1 MSETERDNDTNIDL
15 AMSQNTQNLG
25 DVDSVIQKGA
35 DQDTVLADSPV
46 SDPASNEIDK
56 QDSKQDLSRPAGIE
70 ADDLLESEPPHT
82 EGEIEHCETVSDQP
96 TLANSAETP
105 LEKTISDNNQ
115 TEGSAVLGPEN
126 GTTSEEIPADSSE
139 PLQDA
144 HAVSLEPESLPQD
157 SLLVDSIP
165 SNDVVQHIEQPDVSK
180 SPLDVED
187 TPVEDKDETEHVI
200 ETVSVDSGEK
210 SPLPAEQSETVNKP
224 NTETAELPVEPQKE
238 VEAIQET
245 PEKPEQIEVPDVSA
259 ANIPDTIEDPVQEP
273 LSNEADKHGPADS
286 IDPATTVP
294 AETSQP
300 EEATLPWDE
309 EPVESL
315 PWETD
320 GPSGF
325 LPKEQPLEQSQETA
339 PEQPLAQSTE
349 KAPEGSLGQPQ
360 KEILP
365 WDTEPSE
372 PLPWEERKE
381 QDPLPW
387 EATPGTGSGNEVNVT
402 QSFLDS
408 LGVESAS
415 EAPKN
420 DPSVEDSDV
429 LSEVQKEKSQEVTEQ
444 DVTATVKPAE
454 PEEAAK
460 PQEEQQTEPKLDD
473 KLSFLEEDNEL
484 LLDEVLDDDFLD
496 DEPSAAQAT
505 IPVSQ
510 TPAVGLSRQ
519 SPAPAFASRY
529 APQGFQTTS
538 PPPAILTPSYTN
550 FQAPSFQQSHIKEK
564 LEKEKKKTDAY
575 DFPAEL
581 LAKHAPISKTP
592 APKQNV
598 YTMIELQKSHAHN
611 PASPASQS
619 NPLPPRAG
627 SVSSTR
633 STPPPGRAT
642 LKPQKSFFEELPLPS
657 IATPSLHPKNPYEL
671 NASSSTAKNPYQPK
685 SPAISRASPYSPIVA
700 NAQLA
705 GVNQPPAGAVHPPPP
720 VGGRPRKSTNP
731 YAPAEAGG
739 HARTPST
746 TSTPPVNPNV
756 VPVPHKSPIAKIASP
771 RSPNAHMQFAQ
782 SASDTN
788 NFGIPQLQ
796 LGASQPQV
804 RHHSN
809 PQKATKYSPYAPQ
822 AQQSKLVPFPHPSAQ
837 PKSNFQPLDS
847 VYGDNLKPDT
857 SSPTVSHNRRSSFLP
872 PGKNSGYSSTRS
884 NASTHLV
891 QSTPA
896 PVVVN
901 PENLVRRQWPLFSFS
916 GSNKVAYLIPSS
928 YGYGHHKHNVE
939 IIDGNC
945 VFKNE
950 LLVQQFPGPLVKNRT
965 KRKDVEKW
973 INDKLLSL
981 GADLE
986 GPFTSEV
993 HLLWAVMRAL
1003 VININKPGDF
1013 AQKEYLRS
1021 VVQVLNPS
1029 LVVSD
1034 SQDGPTDLSSIE
1046 TYFVPNQK
1054 PFNAH
1059 KLEQVGLLNL
1069 SKYLEVGDK
1078 LSALQMAIGEE
1089 DWAIALI
1096 VANLLGPEAFAK
1108 VTKLYTERTF
1118 DAADVLQQNL
1128 SFCLQSSGENGL
1140 SAEQFHGK
1148 EEWVIDNFRSVIPFV
1163 LLNNKNPAP
1172 VLVQVGTLLS
1182 EAGFELHG
1190 KLCFLLSGLPL
1201 IPKIQT
1207 VSPSDIDSMIIDEL
1221 YEYVLSSSSN
1231 IPPAFS
1237 NGFPHILSVKVR
1249 HASYLLDVGHF
1260 AEAKKYVDHTTG
1272 VIKSKATYVD
1282 PTVAFANDQLLE
1294 RLSQTEIEVSGWFG
1308 GKLGRSGLDKV
1319 WGHLDKSFNKFVAGE
1334 ELEDGKK
1341 AKSEGVFAKYSP
1353 APSRTQSQLDLSTIQ
1368 PQSQPVIPTYQTL
1381 SRAPSFGMYASSSH
1395 SQSAPT
1401 TSSTSTLI
1409 QSHQPYS
1416 QAKTKSKKASAYAPL
1431 SQQGAGNVYDNEKPM
1446 PNTAPLSSPG
1456 SSPSAQIADQT
1467 QGAVS
1472 YPPAAA
1478 RSQSFVEVGRARP
1491 ELPFTTSTPGPGQTY
1506 APQSPFQLDNREA
1519 SGKVSKYGPRKEPA
1533 DFSAYSPAPAG
1544 KEEKPDFGE
1553 EHDTS
1558 IMTDDIVQQP
1568 AARKFVPNR
1577 VESLEISPVQ
1587 SNEPPALPAAPPTLP
1602 ESQAENKPPKA
1613 SNAPPK
1619 KPNVY
1624 NPYAHVTSRKS
1635 NGSKQSRYKPATN
1648 VMAESTQAPNDT
1660 NAQDSQAPD
1669 FDSYDF
1675 YSYGGYH
1682 APTAAEIEAAKKA
1695 EVEEKERQEEESL
1708 HPAEKEPEDH
1718 RSPELESDID
1728 SEPNDEP
1735 LPPPSGRI
1743 LRPAASFHAA
1753 DASHL
1758 QSMFDPP
1765 SAPYRPAKSPATVI
1779 TDQKRY
1785 HAEDDDQEYYDDVVD
1800 DDDDDDEETKE
1811 QKRKHNEEEEKKKK
1825 EQEEAKMKEE
1835 QQKHAER
1842 GGSSWFGWLGKKKN
1856 DQPKPIRAKL
1866 GEESSFYYDEKLK
1879 RWVNKNAS
1887 PEEQAASTPP
1897 PPPPVKRAVS
1907 DSASVKPQA
1916 NKPGAMGAPPRGPPA
1931 GPPTPATVNGAKKS
1945 DNIEDLLSMSASTAR
1960 KSKRGPRR
1968 GYVDVMGQ
1976 K

>member
-1 MSETERDNDTNIDL
+1 MSETERHNDTSIEL
-15 AMSQNTQNLG
+15 AMSQNTQHLG
-25 DVDSVIQKGA
+25 DVDSAIQKVAHQDAVPAESPGA
-35 DQDTVLADSPV
+35 
-46 SDPASNEIDK
+46 DPASNEINE
-56 QDSKQDLSRPAGIE
+56 QDHNQSLSSPAGVE
-70 ADDLLESEPPHT
+70 TDEPLRSEPSLSG
-82 EGEIEHCETVSDQP
+82 GEIEHSEDVLDQP
-96 TLANSAETP
+96 TSPHPLETP
-105 LEKTISDNNQ
+105 LEKAISDNDQ
-115 TEGSAVLGPEN
+115 TERSTVLGQEN
-126 GTTSEEIPADSSE
+126 GLPSEQIPVELSE
-139 PLQDA
+139 PLHDTR
-144 HAVSLEPESLPQD
+144 AVPLEPDVEPQEP
-157 SLLVDSIP
+157 LLVDSIP
-165 SNDVVQHIEQPDVSK
+165 SNNVVQHREQPGVSEP
-180 SPLDVED
+180 PLGVQNTQAEAKDDPEH
-187 TPVEDKDETEHVI
+187 PV
-200 ETVSVDSGEK
+200 ETVSVENGE
-210 SPLPAEQSETVNKP
+210 ETALAPEPSKAVNEP
-224 NTETAELPVEPQKE
+224 NTETAALPVESQE
-238 VEAIQET
+238 VDAVQET
-245 PEKPEQIEVPDVSA
+245 LDEPEEEGASDASA
-259 ANIPDTIEDPVQEP
+259 ADVPDTIKSPVREP
-273 LSNEADKHGPADS
+273 LLEANEPVDSVAPA
-286 IDPATTVP
+286 ATVP
-294 AETSQP
+294 VETSQP
-300 EEATLPWDE
+300 EESTLPWDQ

-320 GPSGF
+320 GPSGP
-325 LPKEQPLEQSQETA
+325 LPEEQPLEQSPEKVSEQSL
-339 PEQPLAQSTE
+339 EQPQE
-349 KAPEGSLGQPQ
+349 EV
-360 KEILP
+360 LP
-365 WDTEPSE
+365 WDTEPSD
-372 PLPWEERKE
+372 PLPWEEHKE
-381 QDPLPW
+381 QAHLPW
-387 EATPGTGSGNEVNVT
+387 ETTSDNGPENGANVT
-402 QSFLDS
+402 QDFLES
-408 LGVESAS
+408 IGAESATEASKDIPPVENANVS
-415 EAPKN
+415 EKG
-420 DPSVEDSDV
+420 DT
-429 LSEVQKEKSQEVTEQ
+429 EKSLEIGE
-444 DVTATVKPAE
+444 DATAPVNPAE
-454 PEEAAK
+454 P
-460 PQEEQQTEPKLDD
+460 PEEQKKEPKLDD

-496 DEPSAAQAT
+496 DEPST
-505 IPVSQ
+505 
-510 TPAVGLSRQ
+510 TPATTPIPQAPAVAVPRQ
-519 SPAPAFASRY
+519 SPATAFASRY

-538 PPPAILTPSYTN
+538 PPPAVLTPSYSN

-598 YTMIELQKSHAHN
+598 YTMIELQKSHAHH

-642 LKPQKSFFEELPLPS
+642 LRPQKSFFEELPLPS
-657 IATPSLHPKNPYEL
+657 IATTSSHPKNPYEL
-671 NASSSTAKNPYQPK
+671 NASSSSARNPYQPK
-685 SPAISRASPYSPIVA
+685 SPGISRASPYSPAVS

-705 GVNQPPAGAVHPPPP
+705 GVNQPSAGGTHPPPP
-720 VGGRPRKSTNP
+720 VSGRPRKSTNP

-771 RSPNAHMQFAQ
+771 RSPNTHMQFAQ
-782 SASDTN
+782 PASDTA
-788 NFGIPQLQ
+788 NFGIPQQQ
-796 LGASQPQV
+796 LGATQPQL
-804 RHHSN
+804 RHPSN
-809 PQKATKYSPYAPQ
+809 PQKATKYSPYTPQ
-822 AQQSKLVPFPHPSAQ
+822 APQSKLVPFPHPSAQ
-837 PKSNFQPLDS
+837 PKSNYQPLDS
-847 VYGDNLKPDT
+847 VYGDNIKPDT

-884 NASTHLV
+884 NASAHPV

-928 YGYGHHKHNVE
+928 YGYGHHKHDVK
-939 IIDGNC
+939 IIDGNYI
-945 VFKNE
+945 FKNE
-950 LLVQQFPGPLVKNRT
+950 VLVQQFPGPLVKNKT

-986 GPFTSEV
+986 GPFTSEI
-993 HLLWAVMRAL
+993 HLLWAVMRTL
-1003 VININKPGDF
+1003 VTNISKPGDF
-1013 AQKEYLRS
+1013 AQKEYLAS

-1029 LVVSD
+1029 LLVS
-1034 SQDGPTDLSSIE
+1034 SIQDGSTDLSSIE
-1046 TYFVPNQK
+1046 NYFVPNQK

-1059 KLEQVGLLNL
+1059 KLEQAGLMNL
-1069 SKYLEVGDK
+1069 SKYLEAGDK
-1078 LSALQMAIGEE
+1078 LGALQMAIAEK

-1096 VANLLGPEAFAK
+1096 VANLLGPEAFSK
-1108 VTKLYTERTF
+1108 VTKLYTERNF
-1118 DAADVLQQNL
+1118 DSADVLQQNL
-1128 SFCLQSSGENGL
+1128 SFCLQSSGENGF

-1148 EEWVIDNFRSVIPFV
+1148 EEWVIENFRSVIPFV
-1163 LLNNKNPAP
+1163 LLNNKNPAS
-1172 VLVQVGTLLS
+1172 VLVQVGTSLS
-1182 EAGFELHG
+1182 EAGFDLHG
-1190 KLCFLLSGLPL
+1190 KICFLLSGMPL
-1201 IPKIQT
+1201 IPKLQT
-1207 VSPSDIDSMIIDEL
+1207 FSPSDIDSMIIEEL

-1260 AEAKKYVDHTTG
+1260 AEAKKYTDHTTAI
-1272 VIKSKATYVD
+1272 IKSKATYVD
-1282 PTVAFANDQLLE
+1282 PAVAFANDQLLE

-1334 ELEDGKK
+1334 ELEDGKR

-1353 APSRTQSQLDLSTIQ
+1353 APSRTQSQLDLSNIQ
-1368 PQSQPVIPTYQTL
+1368 PQSQPVMPTYQTL
-1381 SRAPSFGMYASSSH
+1381 SRAPSFGVYASSSH

-1431 SQQGAGNVYDNEKPM
+1431 PQQSAGNVYDNEKPM
-1446 PNTAPLSSPG
+1446 LNTAPLSSHE
-1456 SSPSAQIADQT
+1456 SSPSAQIADQG

-1478 RSQSFVEVGRARP
+1478 RSKSFVEVGRARP

-1506 APQSPFQLDNREA
+1506 VPQSPFSLDNRDV
-1519 SGKVSKYGPRKEPA
+1519 SGKVSEYGSRKEPA
-1533 DFSAYSPAPAG
+1533 DFGAYSPAPTDR
-1544 KEEKPDFGE
+1544 EERTDFVE

-1558 IMTDDIVQQP
+1558 IMTDEIVQQP
-1568 AARKFVPNR
+1568 AARKFVPNQ
-1577 VESLEISPVQ
+1577 VESINISPVQ
-1587 SNEPPALPAAPPTLP
+1587 SNEPPAPPAAPATLP
-1602 ESQAENKPPKA
+1602 EPQAENK
-1613 SNAPPK
+1613 PPK

-1624 NPYAHVTSRKS
+1624 NPYAHVTSKKS
-1635 NGSKQSRYKPATN
+1635 NGSKQSRYRPATDA
-1648 VMAESTQAPNDT
+1648 MAESTQANDDT

-1695 EVEEKERQEEESL
+1695 EVEEKQRQEEESL
-1708 HPAEKEPEDH
+1708 PPADTEPEDSH
-1718 RSPELESDID
+1718 GPELESDID
-1728 SEPNDEP
+1728 SESNDEP

-1743 LRPAASFHAA
+1743 LRPAASFHVA
-1753 DASHL
+1753 DARHL

-1765 SAPYRPAKSPATVI
+1765 SAPYRPPKSPATVI

-1785 HAEDDDQEYYDDVVD
+1785 HADDDDQEYYDDVVD

-1811 QKRKHNEEEEKKKK
+1811 QKRKNSEEEEKMRKEEEEAKKK
-1825 EQEEAKMKEE
+1825 EEE
-1835 QQKHAER
+1835 QKHAEK

-1907 DSASVKPQA
+1907 DSVSGRPAA

-1931 GPPTPATVNGAKKS
+1931 GPPTPATVNGTKKS
-1945 DNIEDLLSMSASTAR
+1945 DNIEELLSMSASTTR

>member
-1 MSETERDNDTNIDL
+1 MSETERDNYTSIDL

-25 DVDSVIQKGA
+25 DVGTVIENLAVQNSVPAEGPEA
-35 DQDTVLADSPV
+35 DL
-46 SDPASNEIDK
+46 ASNEIDK
-56 QDSKQDLSRPAGIE
+56 QDHHEGLSSPAGIE
-70 ADDLLESEPPHT
+70 TAMLPGSEPSRT
-82 EGEIEHCETVSDQP
+82 EDDIDLPEDSSDQLP
-96 TLANSAETP
+96 SAKSAETAP
-105 LEKTISDNNQ
+105 HEKAISDNYQ
-115 TEGSAVLGPEN
+115 TQESAVLGPEE
-126 GTTSEEIPADSSE
+126 GVLSEEVPADSSE
-139 PLQDA
+139 PLQDTPE
-144 HAVSLEPESLPQD
+144 VSLEPDLHPQD
-157 SLLVDSIP
+157 PLLVDSIP
-165 SNDVVQHIEQPDVSK
+165 SNDVVQHREQPDVST
-180 SPLDVED
+180 SPLVVDD
-187 TPVEDKDETEHVI
+187 TQLEGKDETEHLI
-200 ETVSVDSGEK
+200 ETLSVANADETSLAAQ
-210 SPLPAEQSETVNKP
+210 PSETENHP
-224 NTETAELPVEPQKE
+224 NTKTVPLPVETH
-238 VEAIQET
+238 QEMDAVQDT
-245 PEKPEQIEVPDVSA
+245 PEEPEQVATADASA
-259 ANIPDTIEDPVQEP
+259 SNIADIVEDPSQEQLLGEANKREP
-273 LSNEADKHGPADS
+273 LDS
-286 IDPATTVP
+286 FDLAKTAPI
-294 AETSQP
+294 ERSQP
-300 EEATLPWDE
+300 EEPTLPWDE

-320 GPSGF
+320 GPSKP
-325 LPKEQPLEQSQETA
+325 LSEEQPLQQPEETA
-339 PEQPLAQSTE
+339 PEQSLADSPEHSPEQS
-349 KAPEGSLGQPQ
+349 PEQPQ
-360 KEILP
+360 DEVLP
-365 WDTEPSE
+365 WDTEPRE
-372 PLPWEERKE
+372 
-381 QDPLPW
+381 PLPW
-387 EATPGTGSGNEVNVT
+387 EATSGDGYENGANAT
-402 QSFLDS
+402 QDFLES
-408 LGVESAS
+408 IGVENST

-420 DPSVEDSDV
+420 IPSEEIPNVVKDG
-429 LSEVQKEKSQEVTEQ
+429 QAEKSLEASEQ
-444 DVTATVKPAE
+444 DLTATVKPEE
-454 PEEAAK
+454 PR
-460 PQEEQQTEPKLDD
+460 EEQKKEPKLDD
-473 KLSFLEEDNEL
+473 KLSFLEGDNEL

-496 DEPSAAQAT
+496 DEPSTAPATTPVPQA
-505 IPVSQ
+505 
-510 TPAVGLSRQ
+510 
-519 SPAPAFASRY
+519 PAPAFASRY
-529 APQGFQTTS
+529 APQGLQATS
-538 PPPAILTPSYTN
+538 PPPPPVLTSSYTN
-550 FQAPSFQQSHIKEK
+550 FQGPSLQQSHIKEK

-581 LAKHAPISKTP
+581 LAKHTPISKTP

-598 YTMIELQKSHAHN
+598 YTMIELQKSHANN

-619 NPLPPRAG
+619 NPLPPRTG
-627 SVSSTR
+627 SISSTR

-657 IATPSLHPKNPYEL
+657 IGSASLPAKNPYEI
-671 NASSSTAKNPYQPK
+671 NPSSSTVRNPYQPK
-685 SPAISRASPYSPIVA
+685 SPGISRTSPYSPVVA

-705 GVNQPPAGAVHPPPP
+705 GINQPAAGGPHPLPPI
-720 VGGRPRKSTNP
+720 GGRPRKSTNP

-739 HARTPST
+739 HARTSST
-746 TSTPPVNPNV
+746 TSNPPVNPNV
-756 VPVPHKSPIAKIASP
+756 VPVPHKSPIAKMASP
-771 RSPNAHMQFAQ
+771 RIPTTHPQFPQPAN
-782 SASDTN
+782 DVN
-788 NFGIPQLQ
+788 NFGVPQPQ
-796 LGASQPQV
+796 LGASQPQA
-804 RHHSN
+804 RHPSN
-809 PQKATKYSPYAPQ
+809 LQKATKYSPYTPQ
-822 AQQSKLVPFPHPSAQ
+822 AQQSKLVPFPHPLGQ
-837 PKSNFQPLDS
+837 PKSNYQPLDS

-857 SSPTVSHNRRSSFLP
+857 SSPSVSHKRRSSFLP

-916 GSNKVAYLIPSS
+916 GSNKVAYLVPSS
-928 YGYGHHKHNVE
+928 YGYGHHKHNVK
-939 IIDGNC
+939 IVDGNY

-950 LLVQQFPGPLVKNRT
+950 VLVQQFPGPLVKNKT
-965 KRKDVEKW
+965 KKKDVEKW

-1003 VININKPGDF
+1003 VTNINKPGDF

-1029 LVVSD
+1029 LAVN
-1034 SQDGPTDLSSIE
+1034 SQEGPTELSTIE
-1046 TYFVPNQK
+1046 NYYVPNQK

-1059 KLEQVGLLNL
+1059 KLEKVGLLNL
-1069 SKYLEVGDK
+1069 SKYLEAGDK
-1078 LSALQMAIGEE
+1078 LGALQMAIVEE

-1096 VANLLGPEAFAK
+1096 VANMLGQEAFAK
-1108 VTKLYTERTF
+1108 VTKLYTERNF
-1118 DAADVLQQNL
+1118 DGADVLQQNL
-1128 SFCLQSSGENGL
+1128 SFCLQSSGENEF
-1140 SAEQFHGK
+1140 SAEQLHGK

-1163 LLNNKNPAP
+1163 LLNNKNPAS
-1172 VLVQVGTLLS
+1172 VLVQVGSLLS

-1190 KLCFLLSGLPL
+1190 KICFLLSGLPL

-1207 VSPSDIDSMIIDEL
+1207 FSPSSIDSMIIDEL
-1221 YEYVLSSSSN
+1221 YEYILSSSSN

-1237 NGFPHILSVKVR
+1237 NGFPHILSVKVH

-1272 VIKSKATYVD
+1272 IIKSKATYVD
-1282 PTVAFANDQLLE
+1282 PAVAFANGQLLE

-1353 APSRTQSQLDLSTIQ
+1353 APSRTHSQMDLSNIQ
-1368 PQSQPVIPTYQTL
+1368 PQSQPVMPTYQTL
-1381 SRAPSFGMYASSSH
+1381 SRAPSFGMYSSSSH

-1409 QSHQPYS
+1409 QSHQSSYS
-1416 QAKTKSKKASAYAPL
+1416 QAKTKSKKASTYAPL
-1431 SQQGAGNVYDNEKPM
+1431 SPQNAGIVYDNEKPVL
-1446 PNTAPLSSPG
+1446 NTAPPSSPG
-1456 SSPSAQIADQT
+1456 SSPSAQTAGQSPS
-1467 QGAVS
+1467 APR

-1478 RSQSFVEVGRARP
+1478 RSNSFAEVGRSRP
-1491 ELPFTTSTPGPGQTY
+1491 DLPFTTSTPGPGQTY
-1506 APQSPFQLDNREA
+1506 APQTPLQLDNREA
-1519 SGKVSKYGPRKEPA
+1519 CGKVSKYGPRKELA
-1533 DFSAYSPAPAG
+1533 DYGAYTPAPID
-1544 KEEKPDFGE
+1544 KEEKPDLGE
-1553 EHDTS
+1553 EYDTS

-1577 VESLEISPVQ
+1577 VESLVISPVQ
-1587 SNEPPALPAAPPTLP
+1587 SNEPSSPPQATAPPP
-1602 ESQAENKPPKA
+1602 EPQAENESPKPSTA
-1613 SNAPPK
+1613 EPK
-1619 KPNVY
+1619 KPKIY
-1624 NPYAHVTSRKS
+1624 NPYAHVTSRKV
-1635 NGSKQSRYKPATN
+1635 NGSNQSRYKPPTN
-1648 VMAESTQAPNDT
+1648 VTAESTQSPDDT
-1660 NAQDSQAPD
+1660 KDQDFQAPE

-1695 EVEEKERQEEESL
+1695 EVEEKERQENEASL
-1708 HPAEKEPEDH
+1708 PVENEPKDH
-1718 RSPELESDID
+1718 HSPELESDLD
-1728 SEPNDEP
+1728 SEPSDEP

-1765 SAPYRPAKSPATVI
+1765 SAPYRQARSPATVI

-1800 DDDDDDEETKE
+1800 DDDDDEETKE
-1811 QKRKHNEEEEKKKK
+1811 QKKKQDEEEKKKK
-1825 EQEEAKMKEE
+1825 KEQEAKQKEE
-1835 QQKHAER
+1835 EQKHADK
-1842 GGSSWFGWLGKKKN
+1842 GGSSWFSWLGKKKN

-1907 DSASVKPQA
+1907 DSASGQPLSDKP
-1916 NKPGAMGAPPRGPPA
+1916 NAMGAPPRGPPA
-1931 GPPTPATVNGAKKS
+1931 GPPTPATLNGTKKT
-1945 DNIEDLLSMSASTAR
+1945 DNIEDLLSMSVSTTR

-1968 GYVDVMGQ
+1968 GYVDVMGN

>member
-15 AMSQNTQNLG
+15 AMSQNTQNLD
-25 DVDSVIQKGA
+25 DVDSVTHKGP
-35 DQDTVLADSPV
+35 DQDTLLADSPV

-56 QDSKQDLSRPAGIE
+56 QDYKQGLSTPAGIE
-70 ADDLLESEPPHT
+70 AADLLKSEHPHT
-82 EGEIEHCETVSDQP
+82 EGEIEHSENVSDQP
-96 TLANSAETP
+96 TSANSAETP

-139 PLQDA
+139 PLQDTRT
-144 HAVSLEPESLPQD
+144 VSLEPELLSQEPLP
-157 SLLVDSIP
+157 VNSIP
-165 SNDVVQHIEQPDVSK
+165 SNDVVRHIEQPN
-180 SPLDVED
+180 VED
-187 TPVEDKDETEHVI
+187 MPVEDKDETEHVI
-200 ETVSVDSGEK
+200 TTVSVDSGEK
-210 SPLPAEQSETVNKP
+210 SPLPAEQSEAVEKP
-224 NTETAELPVEPQKE
+224 YIETTELPVEPQQE
-238 VEAIQET
+238 DALQET
-245 PEKPEQIEVPDVSA
+245 LDTPEQIEVSDVSA
-259 ANIPDTIEDPVQEP
+259 ANIPDTIEDAVQEP
-273 LSNEADKHGPADS
+273 LSNDKHGPADS
-286 IDPATTVP
+286 IDPEYTVP

-300 EEATLPWDE
+300 EEAMLPWDE
-309 EPVESL
+309 EPVDSL

-320 GPSGF
+320 GPSEL
-325 LPKEQPLEQSQETA
+325 LPKEES
-339 PEQPLAQSTE
+339 PEQPQEIASEPPLAQSME
-349 KAPEGSLGQPQ
+349 KVAEKSLEQPQ
-360 KEILP
+360 KEIFP
-365 WDTEPSE
+365 WDAESSE
-372 PLPWEERKE
+372 RLPWEDPKE
-381 QDPLPW
+381 QDPLPG
-387 EATPGTGSGNEVNVT
+387 EATPGPGSGNEANAT
-402 QSFLDS
+402 QRVLDS
-408 LGVESAS
+408 TGVEGA

-420 DPSVEDSDV
+420 VPPVENSDFMRN
-429 LSEVQKEKSQEVTEQ
+429 VQEEKLQEAIEQ
-444 DVTATVKPAE
+444 DMTATGKPSE

-460 PQEEQQTEPKLDD
+460 PQEKQHIEPKLDD

-496 DEPSAAQAT
+496 DEPSSAQAT

-510 TPAVGLSRQ
+510 TPAPGLPRQ
-519 SPAPAFASRY
+519 SPTPAFASRY

-538 PPPAILTPSYTN
+538 PPPAVLTPSYTN
-550 FQAPSFQQSHIKEK
+550 FQAPSLQQSHIKEK

-581 LAKHAPISKTP
+581 LAKHAPVSKTP

-619 NPLPPRAG
+619 KPLPPRAG

-633 STPPPGRAT
+633 STSPPGRAT

-657 IATPSLHPKNPYEL
+657 IATPSLHPKNPY
-671 NASSSTAKNPYQPK
+671 QPK
-685 SPAISRASPYSPIVA
+685 SPALSRASPYSPVPA

-705 GVNQPPAGAVHPPPP
+705 GVNQPPAGAAHPPPP

-739 HARTPST
+739 HARTPSNT
-746 TSTPPVNPNV
+746 PNPPVNPNV
-756 VPVPHKSPIAKIASP
+756 VPVPHKSPIAQIASP

-782 SASDTN
+782 PASDTN
-788 NFGIPQLQ
+788 NFGIPQPQ
-796 LGASQPQV
+796 LGASQPQS
-804 RHHSN
+804 RHLSN
-809 PQKATKYSPYAPQ
+809 PQKATKYSPYTPQ
-822 AQQSKLVPFPHPSAQ
+822 AQQSKLVPFPHPSSQ

-950 LLVQQFPGPLVKNRT
+950 AIVQQFPGPLMKNRT
-965 KRKDVEKW
+965 KKKDVEKW

-986 GPFTSEV
+986 GPFTSEI
-993 HLLWAVMRAL
+993 HLLWAVVRAL
-1003 VININKPGDF
+1003 VVNINQPGDF

-1021 VVQVLNPS
+1021 VVQVVNPS
-1029 LVVSD
+1029 LMVSD

-1069 SKYLEVGDK
+1069 SKYLEIGDK
-1078 LSALQMAIGEE
+1078 LSALRMAIGEE

-1128 SFCLQSSGENGL
+1128 SFCLQSSGEDGL
-1140 SAEQFHGK
+1140 SAEQFRGK

-1163 LLNNKNPAP
+1163 LLNNKNPAS

-1182 EAGFELHG
+1182 EAGFEIHG
-1190 KLCFLLSGLPL
+1190 KICFLLSGLPL
-1201 IPKIQT
+1201 IPKSQT
-1207 VSPSDIDSMIIDEL
+1207 VSPSDIDSIIIDEL

-1231 IPPAFS
+1231 LPPAFS
-1237 NGFPHILSVKVR
+1237 NGFPHTLSLKVR
-1249 HASYLLDVGHF
+1249 HASYLLDVGYL

-1272 VIKSKATYVD
+1272 VIKSKSTYVD

-1353 APSRTQSQLDLSTIQ
+1353 APSRTQSQLDLSTLQ
-1368 PQSQPVIPTYQTL
+1368 PQSQPVMPTYQTL
-1381 SRAPSFGMYASSSH
+1381 SRAPSFGMYTSSSH

-1401 TSSTSTLI
+1401 TSSTSTLV

-1416 QAKTKSKKASAYAPL
+1416 QSKTKSKKASAYAPL
-1431 SQQGAGNVYDNEKPM
+1431 SQQGAGNAYDNEKPM
-1446 PNTAPLSSPG
+1446 LHTAPLSSPG

-1467 QGAVS
+1467 QAVVP
-1472 YPPAAA
+1472 YPPPAA
-1478 RSQSFVEVGRARP
+1478 RSQSYVEVGRARP

-1506 APQSPFQLDNREA
+1506 APQSPFQLNNREV
-1519 SGKVSKYGPRKEPA
+1519 SGKVSKYGARKEPA
-1533 DFSAYSPAPAG
+1533 DFSAYSSAPGG
-1544 KEEKPDFGE
+1544 KEEKLDLGE

-1558 IMTDDIVQQP
+1558 IMTDEIVQQP

-1577 VESLEISPVQ
+1577 VESLDASPVQ
-1587 SNEPPALPAAPPTLP
+1587 SNDTPAVSAAPYTFP
-1602 ESQAENKPPKA
+1602 EPQAENKPPKA
-1613 SNAPPK
+1613 SSAPPK

-1635 NGSKQSRYKPATN
+1635 NGSSQSRYKPATN

-1660 NAQDSQAPD
+1660 QDSQAPD

-1695 EVEEKERQEEESL
+1695 EVEEKEREQEDSL
-1708 HPAEKEPEDH
+1708 HPEEKEPEDH
-1718 RSPELESDID
+1718 HSAELESDID

-1800 DDDDDDEETKE
+1800 DDDDDEETKE
-1811 QKRKHNEEEEKKKK
+1811 EKRRHNEEEEKKKK
-1825 EQEEAKMKEE
+1825 EKEEARMKEE

-1907 DSASVKPQA
+1907 DSASA
-1916 NKPGAMGAPPRGPPA
+1916 KPGAMGAPPRGPPA
-1931 GPPTPATVNGAKKS
+1931 GAPAPATVNGSKKS